1 MGKKKSKV
9 DISTVKLSLVDL
21 QIAQSKIAEICTTP
35 VEELQDD
42 DLQTELVK
50 LLHLLRE
57 EQFVMVYEARSK
69 RYEALLNERWMRSRR

>member
-21 QIAQSKIAEICTTP
+21 QIAQSKIDEICTDP

-69 RYEALLNERWMRSRR
+69 RYEALLNERWKRSRR